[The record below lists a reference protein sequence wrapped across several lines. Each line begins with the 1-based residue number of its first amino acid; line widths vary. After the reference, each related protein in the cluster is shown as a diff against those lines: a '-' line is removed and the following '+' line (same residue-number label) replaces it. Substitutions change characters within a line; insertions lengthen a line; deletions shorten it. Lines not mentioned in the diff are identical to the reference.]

1 MTVPELLEAISK
13 LRVLVAGDICLDRWC
28 SYDPA
33 LADDSRE
40 TGIPRIAVVSTEVTP
55 GAGGTVAN
63 NLAALGAAE
72 VAVLGAVGYDG
83 FGYELEGALVAR
95 RISCAHH
102 VRANLP
108 TFTYTKLINARTGE
122 EDLPRVDFVYAQPLP
137 GDLERQLIARLEA
150 AVPNYDVVIV
160 ADQSETSHGGVV
172 TPAFRDALALLA
184 AQNPHILFWA
194 DSRLRAEH
202 FRRAVVKL
210 NHGEARAASI
220 RALGTVD
227 LIGLRM
233 HMEAPLLVVTHGSE
247 GALIISRRGLNW
259 APTESVEKP
268 VDTCGA
274 GDSFSAGAALA
285 LRAAGDPLEAA
296 DFGNLVASVTI
307 MKKGTGT
314 ASPKE
319 LLERASAPRAFRR
332 SVPVIRIPDRAGPG

>member
-40 TGIPRIAVVSTEVTP
+40 TGIPRVAVVSTEVTP

-83 FGYELEGALVAR
+83 FGYELGSALVAR
-95 RISCAHH
+95 RISCAHL

-108 TFTYTKLINARTGE
+108 TFTYTKLINTRTGE
-122 EDLPRVDFVYAQPLP
+122 EDLPRVDFIYAQPLP
-137 GDLERQLIARLEA
+137 DDLERQLVARLEA
-150 AVPNYDVVIV
+150 AVPNYDAVIV
-160 ADQSETSHGGVV
+160 ADQAETNHGGVV
-172 TPAFRDALALLA
+172 TPAFRDALARLA
-184 AQNPHILFWA
+184 TQNPHILFWV

-202 FRRAVVKL
+202 FRRAAVKL
-210 NHGEARAASI
+210 NRDEAHAASI
-220 RALGTVD
+220 RALGEVD
-227 LIGLRM
+227 LVGLRT

-247 GALIISRRGLNW
+247 GALVIHRRGLHW
-259 APTESVEKP
+259 ARAEGVEKP
-268 VDTCGA
+268 IDICGA

-285 LRAAGDPLEAA
+285 LRATGDPFEAA
-296 DFGNLVASVTI
+296 DFGNLIASITI

-319 LLERASAPRAFRR
+319 VLERASAPRFVHR
-332 SVPVIRIPDRAGPG
+332 SVPVIQIPGRADA